1 MRDECAPCP
10 PGGER
15 ALTAGE
21 CALVAEVFGMAIDAA
36 PVRIRR
42 RRWFP
47 FQPAG
52 TVMAPM
58 GHLHFAPTSP
68 HYEHDFAQAPL
79 PAQGL
84 FIHEMVHV
92 WQTQTRGRWWLPLMR
107 HPFCRYSYTYDP
119 ARPFHRYGIEQQ
131 AELVRHWFMAKRGA
145 PSPVTPSLPALEA
158 LIPFAMPG
166 QQRTSYSR
174 P

>member
-1 MRDECAPCP
+1 MIQPGAPCP

-15 ALTAGE
+15 PLTAGE
-21 CALVAEVFGMAIDAA
+21 CALVAEVFGAAIDPAT
-36 PVRIRR
+36 VRIRR

-47 FQPAG
+47 FQPTG

-58 GHLHFAPTSP
+58 GHIHFTPGCTR
-68 HYEHDFAQAPL
+68 YRDDFSCAAL

-92 WQTQTRGRWWLPLMR
+92 WQAQQRGRWWLPLMR
-107 HPFCRYSYTYDP
+107 HPFCCYSYKY
-119 ARPFHRYGIEQQ
+119 RPGLPFDRYGIEQQ
-131 AELVRHWFMAKRGA
+131 AEIVRHWFMARRGNPA
-145 PSPVTPSLPALEA
+145 PDAPPLHVLDAIVPY
-158 LIPFAMPG
+158 